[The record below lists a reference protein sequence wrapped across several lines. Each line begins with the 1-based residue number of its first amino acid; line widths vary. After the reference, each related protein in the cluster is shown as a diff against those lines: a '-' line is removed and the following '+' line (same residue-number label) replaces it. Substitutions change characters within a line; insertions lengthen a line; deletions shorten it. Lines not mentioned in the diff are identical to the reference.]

1 MTLKRSHS
9 FRDESCEGSFA
20 AMKRSKRCYD
30 LQNLETDDTCSSWEQ
45 SKHIKSD
52 GKPSLESFQGMNL
65 LSLTSFDSK
74 ICPLFELSTSAKVI
88 SKEPND
94 EETDDESTSSNDN
107 DIIELDIRRMFNL
120 TLHKI

>member
-30 LQNLETDDTCSSWEQ
+30 LQNLETDTCSSWEHN
-45 SKHIKSD
+45 KHLKPD
-52 GKPSLESFQGMNL
+52 LQPSLETSHTVNL
-65 LSLTSFDSK
+65 LNLSACDSQ
-74 ICPLFELSTSAKVI
+74 ICSLFELSSSVKVI
-88 SKEPND
+88 NKETND

-120 TLHKI
+120 TLHNI

>member
-30 LQNLETDDTCSSWEQ
+30 LQNLETDSSSSWEQ

-52 GKPSLESFQGMNL
+52 GKPSLESFQGMTL
-65 LSLTSFDSK
+65 LSLTSCDSQ

-88 SKEPND
+88 NRETND

-120 TLHKI
+120 TLHNI